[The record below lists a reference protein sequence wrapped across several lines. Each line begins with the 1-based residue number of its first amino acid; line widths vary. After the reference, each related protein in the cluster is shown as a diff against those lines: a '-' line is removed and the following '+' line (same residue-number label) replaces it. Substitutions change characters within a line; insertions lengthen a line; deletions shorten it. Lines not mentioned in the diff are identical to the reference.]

1 MFYGKIWAP
10 STFIMV
16 EGIKN
21 AGEPKLAAEV
31 ARKFC
36 DMVKKSDMVE
46 NFDAISGDG
55 LRDRAYT

>member
-1 MFYGKIWAP
+1 
-10 STFIMV
+10 MV